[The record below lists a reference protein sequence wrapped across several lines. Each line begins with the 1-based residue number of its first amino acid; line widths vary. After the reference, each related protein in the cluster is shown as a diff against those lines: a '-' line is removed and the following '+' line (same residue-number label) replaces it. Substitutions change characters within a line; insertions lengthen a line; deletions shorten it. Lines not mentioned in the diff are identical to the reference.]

1 MKNFSQHCEITRE
14 DFDSLFMWK
23 VFWKLIR
30 AGKPICFRS
39 ESRFNCRIFYDF
51 DSFNRFNR
59 QFFRKLKK

>member
-30 AGKPICFRS
+30 QETPFVFFLKVVSIAAFFMILILSIVLIG
-39 ESRFNCRIFYDF
+39 
-51 DSFNRFNR
+51 SFSGN
-59 QFFRKLKK
+59 